1 MASRTKAHSVT
12 VEAPAHEAGVNGSA
26 SPPALLTRAAILAAD
41 DVKREP
47 VHVPEWGGT
56 VLVQSM
62 TGTDRDE
69 FEAEM
74 EAQKG
79 KDPQANR
86 RNFRAKIAA
95 RTIVDEKG
103 ERLFSESDIAALGK
117 KNSWALTRVAMVAA
131 RLSALDEKDVDELT
145 TQLKEGPSAT
155 SGSD

>member
-1 MASRTKAHSVT
+1 MATRTKAHNVT
-12 VEAPAHEAGVNGSA
+12 VEAPATDAGANGSA
-26 SPPALLTRAAILAAD
+26 SPPRLLTRDAILAAE

-62 TGTDRDE
+62 TGADRDD

-79 KDPQANR
+79 NDPTANR

-95 RTIVDEKG
+95 RTVVDEQG
-103 ERLFSESDIAALGK
+103 NRLFSEADIKALGK
-117 KNSWALTRVAMVAA
+117 KNSWALTRIAIVAA
-131 RLSALDEKDVDELT
+131 RLSALDENAVAELT
-145 TQLKEGPSAT
+145 TQLKADPSAS
-155 SGSD
+155 SGTD

>member
-1 MASRTKAHSVT
+1 MATRTKAHSVT
-12 VEAPAHEAGVNGSA
+12 VEAPAHEAGANGSA
-26 SPPALLTRAAILAAD
+26 SPPTLLTRAAILAAD

-62 TGTDRDE
+62 TGIDRDE

-74 EAQKG
+74 ENQKG
-79 KDPQANR
+79 KDAQANR
-86 RNFRAKIAA
+86 RNFRAKLAA

-131 RLSALDEKDVDELT
+131 RLSALNEQDIEELT